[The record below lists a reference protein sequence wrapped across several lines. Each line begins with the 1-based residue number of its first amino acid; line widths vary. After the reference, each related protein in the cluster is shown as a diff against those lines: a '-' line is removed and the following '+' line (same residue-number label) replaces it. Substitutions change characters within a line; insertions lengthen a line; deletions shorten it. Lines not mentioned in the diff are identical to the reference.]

1 MFIFY
6 IKDSMLQD
14 SACSVPVTVRLA
26 WHAWDSASQ
35 GCWARAV
42 YHRLQSLT
50 PFVLRASA
58 SEKISPSSSLLLNLL
73 LIYPFRIGV
82 CQPWGFLASESL

>member
-42 YHRLQSLT
+42 CHRLQSLT

-58 SEKISPSSSLLLNLL
+58 SEKMSPSSSLLLNLL
-73 LIYPFRIGV
+73 LIHPLELVSVSLG
-82 CQPWGFLASESL
+82 AS